1 MKDHVSLQE
10 RLKDLRVEKGLKL
23 EELAEKTGISK
34 SALASY
40 GKCTRYVPDI
50 LLYRSWKI
58 PLSSQKGCGWLVVA
72 FYDSKGRQHFRLSLL
87 DCLTAKPGGAVNGG
101 RSPFILTVDW
111 LGRVCYLSGKL
122 EFILSYHVLP
132 F

>member
-40 GKCTRYVPDI
+40 ENEENRNKEINLKCYTNVVTGVAN
-50 LLYRSWKI
+50 KI
-58 PLSSQKGCGWLVVA
+58 
-72 FYDSKGRQHFRLSLL
+72 
-87 DCLTAKPGGAVNGG
+87 
-101 RSPFILTVDW
+101 
-111 LGRVCYLSGKL
+111 
-122 EFILSYHVLP
+122 
-132 F
+132 

>member
-40 GKCTRYVPDI
+40 ENEENLWFCKADGGAGAVKEPYHT
-50 LLYRSWKI
+50 
-58 PLSSQKGCGWLVVA
+58 PLSGCPPV
-72 FYDSKGRQHFRLSLL
+72 RRLPAAGYEL
-87 DCLTAKPGGAVNGG
+87 
-101 RSPFILTVDW
+101 
-111 LGRVCYLSGKL
+111 
-122 EFILSYHVLP
+122 
-132 F
+132 